1 MRFLIA
7 GAGAVGGFVAA
18 RLADGGQDVTVLA
31 RPRSAGRLRQDG
43 LRLTGQGGSRTVR
56 TAVVTAD
63 ELGSGYDAIV
73 LAVRSGDLGSV
84 MDDMEPAVK
93 GPVAI
98 VPFLNGM
105 AHVEPLVRRF
115 GSAVLGGVIR
125 VATEAGDDGSIR
137 VLAPAFD
144 VELGELGGPP
154 GARVE
159 GLASAFRDASAD
171 VAVRE
176 DIVGAMWAKWVFIVS
191 VAAVTSLMR
200 APAGDIVAVPGGA
213 EFARAVVA
221 EAAAVAVAAGHPVSG
236 DELRRT
242 EQTLTAAGSTATA
255 SMSRDLLAGR
265 PVEVD
270 VLADFAERGRAV
282 GAPARLIEVSVLGLR
297 VHNRRALAA
306 NGERGR

>member
-1 MRFLIA
+1 MPRTNDVVALDDWYVIA
-7 GAGAVGGFVAA
+7 HASEIKSGASE
-18 RLADGGQDVTVLA
+18 RTVLLGEDLTVSRDRA
-31 RPRSAGRLRQDG
+31 GVVRCVAHSA
-43 LRLTGQGGSRTVR
+43 
-56 TAVVTAD
+56 
-63 ELGSGYDAIV
+63 E
-73 LAVRSGDLGSV
+73 DLGI
-84 MDDMEPAVK
+84 AV
-93 GPVAI
+93 PV
-98 VPFLNGM
+98 VERYSFLW
-105 AHVEPLVRRF
+105 VT
-115 GSAVLGGVIR
+115 LGNPTR
-125 VATEAGDDGSIR
+125 
-137 VLAPAFD
+137 
-144 VELGELGGPP
+144 
-154 GARVE
+154 
-159 GLASAFRDASAD
+159 
-171 VAVRE
+171 
-176 DIVGAMWAKWVFIVS
+176 
-191 VAAVTSLMR
+191 
-200 APAGDIVAVPGGA
+200 DIVAVPGGA